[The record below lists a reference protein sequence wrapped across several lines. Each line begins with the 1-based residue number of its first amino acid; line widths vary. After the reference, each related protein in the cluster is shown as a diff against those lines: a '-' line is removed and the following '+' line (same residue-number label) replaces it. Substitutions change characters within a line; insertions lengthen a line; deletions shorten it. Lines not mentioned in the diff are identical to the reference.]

1 MPHQTEPSANNAMG
15 NLLQAMLPRS
25 QVRSENTRAIAGQPG
40 RLHLNLD
47 AKSAGNPHKR
57 SDDKWKSLSAC

>member
-25 QVRSENTRAIAGQPG
+25 NVRSENTRAIAGHPGLQP
-40 RLHLNLD
+40 RH
-47 AKSAGNPHKR
+47 PHHR
-57 SDDKWKSLSAC
+57 ARQFTRG